1 MQGRCY
7 AKKSMV
13 TLRFGLQKHF
23 LKIRKEDIINLEQ
36 YQSANEMF
44 KAVCVQLKKERYGE
58 TKHKESITLE
68 DLNKLYSSDC
78 FRKDKPESLQCRVF
92 FEYLYYYCHRGREN
106 VRDVQKSDFEI
117 KAYSQVRRYIS
128 IKKKRQ
134 TKNHRGDVLL
144 TQMIKMS
151 VCMKDQVFILQF
163 TINYY

>member
-1 MQGRCY
+1 MDHSML
-7 AKKSMV
+7 KKSMV

-23 LKIRKEDIINLEQ
+23 LKTRKEDIINLEQ
-36 YQSANEMF
+36 YQSANEM
-44 KAVCVQLKKERYGE
+44 AVCVQLKKEGYGE
-58 TKHKESITLE
+58 TKHKESITPE

-78 FRKDKPESLQCRVF
+78 VRKDKPESLQYRVF

-117 KAYSQVRRYIS
+117 KTDSQVRRYIS

-163 TINYY
+163 TINHY